1 MGGVERWLL
10 PGLFGTVG
18 GVFLI
23 AGGLITALLP
33 DTVASHAEAVARLPV
48 ATAATLN
55 EPGTQVLLE
64 GWISDRT
71 PTSDQPPLVTYRA
84 YHRSR
89 NRQDGTLEW
98 QSRYTHTPQLWVKIP
113 GGEVGIAPGYT
124 LRSTRSKV
132 EVGRDRYYDGFQ
144 GGDPVLV
151 LGILEQRGDI
161 PVVGSAQISFET
173 QSTYLAALGEEK
185 VVVQWLGFLFLGL
198 GSIASGVAM
207 VTGYGAW
214 QQEKRS

>member
-1 MGGVERWLL
+1 MGRIERWLL

-33 DTVASHAEAVARLPV
+33 GAVASHGEAVARLSV
-48 ATAATLN
+48 ATLATLN

-84 YHRSR
+84 YHLVPQRPE
-89 NRQDGTLEW
+89 GTLQW

-113 GGEVGIAPGYT
+113 GGEVEIVPGYT
-124 LRSTRSKV
+124 LRSAPSKV

-173 QSTYLAALGEEK
+173 QATYLAALGEDEAG
-185 VVVQWLGFLFLGL
+185 VRWLGFLFLGL
-198 GSIASGVAM
+198 GSLASGVAM

-214 QQEKRS
+214 QQEQRS